1 MQWGYFEKGG
11 DRFTYPITFNQV
23 FAAVKTCISNN
34 TGQTG
39 YVAYY
44 TWFSEINNTYAPVWG
59 NSYATYCIAIG
70 I

>member
-1 MQWGYFEKGG
+1 MQWGYFEQGG

-39 YVAYY
+39 YVAYW